1 MNKKSF
7 FLGAFTGLIITAL
20 IAVICVW
27 TYLSNGG
34 SLMLTDKSSEDFY
47 ENVDTKLET
56 IDGLINRFYLY
67 EDEIDEDKLLDGMM
81 YGYMSALEDP
91 YTVYYSEEETNQLN
105 EYMSGTYYGIGA
117 VLSQNMETGAV
128 TVNECFAGSG
138 AEESGLQPYDVILEV
153 DGTDITG
160 MYLEQIVTYIKG
172 DEGTMVNLKVYRE
185 GEPDYLYFDIERRE
199 IEVPTIEYE
208 VMDGNIGYIEISEFE
223 ELTAERFDE
232 AYKELLDQD
241 VKGLIIDLRNNPG
254 GLLTSV
260 TEICNH
266 FVPKDGLIVYTEDK
280 YGNKQELFADTYR
293 FCTVPLV
300 VLVNEN
306 SASASE
312 IFAGAVKDYG
322 TGTIIGTTTYGKGVV
337 QQLIPLNDG
346 TSVKVTVS
354 NYFTPNGNNIHGV
367 GVVPDVEV
375 ELSDEAKTMSD
386 IPYEKDAQLQA
397 AVKQIEEDCK

>member
-20 IAVICVW
+20 VAVICVW
-27 TYLSNGG
+27 VYIGNGG
-34 SLMLTDKSSEDFY
+34 ILSMAGGSSEDFY
-47 ENVDTKLET
+47 EKVNSKLET
-56 IDGLINRFYLY
+56 IDGLVNRFYLY
-67 EDEIDEDKLLDGMM
+67 EDKIDEDQLVDGIM
-81 YGYMSALEDP
+81 YGYTAALEDP
-91 YTVYYSEEETNQLN
+91 YTIYYSEEETTQLN

-117 VLSQNMETGAV
+117 VLSQNMETGQV
-128 TVNECFAGSG
+128 TVNECFEGSG
-138 AEESGLQPYDVILEV
+138 AAESGLQPYDVILEV
-153 DGTDITG
+153 DGMDITG
-160 MYLEQIVTYIKG
+160 MYLEQIVTYVKG
-172 DEGTMVNLKVYRE
+172 DEGTTVNIKVYRE

-208 VMDGNIGYIEISEFE
+208 VLDGNIGYIEISEFE

-241 VKGLIIDLRNNPG
+241 VKGLIVDLRNNPG
-254 GLLTSV
+254 GLLSSV
-260 TEICNH
+260 TEILNH
-266 FVPKDGLIVYTEDK
+266 FVPKNGLIVYTEDK

-312 IFAGAVKDYG
+312 IFAGAVQDYE

-346 TSVKVTVS
+346 TSLKVTVS
-354 NYFTPNGNNIHGV
+354 NYYTPNGNNIHGV
-367 GVVPDVEV
+367 GVVPDVKV
-375 ELSDEAKTMSD
+375 ELSDEAKTMST
-386 IPYEKDAQLQA
+386 IPYDQDAQLQA
-397 AVKQIEEDCK
+397 AVKQIEEESK